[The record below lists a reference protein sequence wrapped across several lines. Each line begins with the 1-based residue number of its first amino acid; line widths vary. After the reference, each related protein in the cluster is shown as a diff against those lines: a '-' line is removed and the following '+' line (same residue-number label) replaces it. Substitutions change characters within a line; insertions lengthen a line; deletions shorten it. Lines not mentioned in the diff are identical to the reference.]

1 MAKTSPMAKET
12 TAESLLRMGSVSD
25 AVLTDWTEELA
36 GVDQGQRKTRARLL
50 KCQQSLFLGPN
61 IH

>member
-12 TAESLLRMGSVSD
+12 TAESFLRMGSVSD

-36 GVDQGQRKTRARLL
+36 GVDQGQAKHVHA
-50 KCQQSLFLGPN
+50 C
-61 IH
+61 